1 MVIMENKKMKTNM
14 KTNIEEV
21 PDKRPLFF
29 GLGFGIL
36 FGFLLHKGG
45 ATKYD
50 VIVGQL
56 LLTDYTVLQIM
67 LSAVA
72 TGMIGIYFMKS
83 MGWIKL
89 SLKKGSVGKNVIG
102 ASIFGVGFA
111 VLGYC
116 PGTIAGAVG
125 NGYLDAIV
133 GGLAGIVLGTWIF
146 AVMYPKLKKGI
157 LKKGSFGDITFPRLL
172 KVNDWV
178 VVVPAVALIVLVL
191 FWIEKAGY

>member
-1 MVIMENKKMKTNM
+1 MKESEREISAKTNET
-14 KTNIEEV
+14 KEKD
-21 PDKRPLFF
+21 DKRPLYV
-29 GLGFGIL
+29 GLGFGII

-56 LLTDYTVLQIM
+56 LLIDFTVLKIM

-72 TGMIGIYFMKS
+72 SGMIGIYAMKS
-83 MGWIKL
+83 MGWVSLSIK
-89 SLKKGSVGKNVIG
+89 SGSVGMNVLG

-125 NGYLDAIV
+125 NGYLDAIT
-133 GGLAGIVLGTWIF
+133 GGLAGIVIGTWIF
-146 AVMYPKLKKGI
+146 AIMYPQLKDGI
-157 LKKGSFGDITFPRLL
+157 LKKGFFGDITLPGLL

-178 VVVPAVALIVLVL
+178 VVVPAVTLIVLVL
-191 FWIEKAGY
+191 FWIERAGF

>member
-1 MVIMENKKMKTNM
+1 MNKKINE
-14 KTNIEEV
+14 TNIEEV
-21 PDKRPLFF
+21 PDRKPLFF

-56 LLTDYTVLQIM
+56 LLTDFTVLQIM

-102 ASIFGVGFA
+102 ASVFGVGFA

-146 AVMYPKLKKGI
+146 AVMYPRLKNGI

-191 FWIEKAGY
+191 FWIEKAGF

>member
-1 MVIMENKKMKTNM
+1 MNKKINE
-14 KTNIEEV
+14 TNIEEGS
-21 PDKRPLFF
+21 DRRPLFF

-56 LLTDYTVLQIM
+56 LLTDFTVLQIM

-72 TGMIGIYFMKS
+72 TGMVGIYFMKS
-83 MGWIKL
+83 MGWIQL

-102 ASIFGVGFA
+102 ALIFGVGFA

-116 PGTIAGAVG
+116 PGTIAGAIG

-133 GGLAGIVLGTWIF
+133 GGLAGILLGTWIF
-146 AVMYPKLKKGI
+146 AIMYPRLKDGI
-157 LKKGSFGDITFPRLL
+157 LKLGDFGDITIPGLL

-178 VVVPAVALIVLVL
+178 VVVPVVALIVLLL